1 MPEIS
6 VLMSVYNGEKYI
18 QEAINSILN
27 QTYQNFELIIVNDG
41 SVDKTREIIE
51 AYKEPRIV
59 LFNLEEN
66 RGVGSALQFG
76 LQKTQGKYI
85 AKADADDIFHPTRL
99 EKQKKFLDD
108 NPDIALVGSFVEYFS
123 EDEKVRNTSRYR
135 AFKDIIEKHKQ
146 VTGSMNIHEEMY
158 KYCCIA
164 HTTMMIRSEIIKKL
178 GYKDWRIGEDYDL
191 LYRLNKHGYKME
203 NIPQFLIGVRV
214 HNDSTTATIKKP
226 DYLDRLYEIKKEEIR
241 SLFTPQT
248 KVYIWGGG
256 STGRN
261 VLKVLNCKGLKI
273 EGFIDSNP
281 EMHFRVID
289 GKPVYSPEILKE
301 NKTNNRIIVASQP
314 GKLAIEQSLLSFG
327 YEHLQDYL
335 IFQ

>member
-108 NPDIALVGSFVEYFS
+108 NPDIALVE
-123 EDEKVRNTSRYR
+123 
-135 AFKDIIEKHKQ
+135 A
-146 VTGSMNIHEEMY
+146 
-158 KYCCIA
+158 
-164 HTTMMIRSEIIKKL
+164 
-178 GYKDWRIGEDYDL
+178 
-191 LYRLNKHGYKME
+191 
-203 NIPQFLIGVRV
+203 
-214 HNDSTTATIKKP
+214 
-226 DYLDRLYEIKKEEIR
+226 
-241 SLFTPQT
+241 
-248 KVYIWGGG
+248 
-256 STGRN
+256 
-261 VLKVLNCKGLKI
+261 
-273 EGFIDSNP
+273 
-281 EMHFRVID
+281 
-289 GKPVYSPEILKE
+289 
-301 NKTNNRIIVASQP
+301 
-314 GKLAIEQSLLSFG
+314 LLSTF
-327 YEHLQDYL
+327 LRMKK
-335 IFQ
+335 

>member
-123 EDEKVRNTSRYR
+123 EDEKVRHTPRYR
-135 AFKDIIEKHKQ
+135 CFKEIIEKQKQ
-146 VTGSMNIHEEMY
+146 VTGTELIQNEIY

-164 HTTMMIRSEIIKKL
+164 HTTMMIRSEILKKI
-178 GYKDWRIGEDYDL
+178 GYKQWRTAEDYNIF
-191 LYRLNKHGYKME
+191 YTLNKLGYKME
-203 NIPQFLIGVRV
+203 NIPEVLARMRV
-214 HNDSTTATIKKP
+214 HIASTTAITEK
-226 DYLDRLYEIKKEEIR
+226 LDNLERIFAIKKEEIGK
-241 SLFTPQT
+241 LFTPHT
-248 KVYIWGGG
+248 AVYIWGCG
-256 STGRN
+256 SFGRN
-261 VLKVLNCKGLKI
+261 VLKVLDSKGLEV